1 MIKILEFVS
10 AILLIIIITI
20 LVYGYTKT
28 PIIGGT
34 VDNERLEDGIY
45 EGSYTGWP
53 VIASVQVT
61 IRDKRI
67 VNIEVVK
74 HSTWR
79 GKKAESII
87 PDRIIKSQSTRVDAV
102 TGATKSSHV
111 IMNAV
116 EMAIKGAY

>member
-1 MIKILEFVS
+1 MIP
-10 AILLIIIITI
+10 LLPCFFLHLTI
-20 LVYGYTKT
+20 GLYGYTKT
-28 PIIGGT
+28 PVIGGP
-34 VDNERLEDGIY
+34 VDSKIIKDGIY

-53 VIASVQVT
+53 VGATVLVT

-87 PDRIIKSQSTRVDAV
+87 PKRIIASQSTRVDGL

-116 EMAIKGAY
+116 EMAIKDAYQS

>member
-1 MIKILEFVS
+1 M
-10 AILLIIIITI
+10 LIAIITI

-28 PIIGGT
+28 PVIGGSI
-34 VDNERLEDGIY
+34 DNEKLKDGIY
-45 EGSYTGWP
+45 EGNYTGWP
-53 VIASVQVT
+53 VGASVLVT

-87 PDRIIKSQSTRVDAV
+87 PGRIIESQSTRVDAL
-102 TGATKSSHV
+102 TGATKSSNV

-116 EMAIKGAY
+116 EIAIKGAYQP

>member
-1 MIKILEFVS
+1 MIKIL
-10 AILLIIIITI
+10 ALIAFIMLMAVITI

-28 PIIGGT
+28 PVIGGF
-34 VDNERLEDGIY
+34 VDNERIKDGIY

-53 VIASVQVT
+53 VSASVQVT
-61 IRDKRI
+61 IRDKKI

-74 HSTWR
+74 HFSWR

-87 PDRIIKSQSTRVDAV
+87 PRRIIELQSTRVDAV
-102 TGATKSSHV
+102 TGATKSSNV

-116 EMAIKGAY
+116 EMAIKDVY

>member
-1 MIKILEFVS
+1 MIKILEIVAF
-10 AILLIIIITI
+10 IMLIGIITI

-28 PIIGGT
+28 PVIGGP
-34 VDNERLEDGIY
+34 VDSKRIRDGIY
-45 EGSYTGWP
+45 EGNYTGWP
-53 VIASVQVT
+53 VRATVLVT

-87 PDRIIKSQSTRVDAV
+87 PKRIIESQSTRVDAI
-102 TGATKSSHV
+102 TGATKSSNV

-116 EMAIKGAY
+116 EMAIKCAY